1 MSQITIQCR
10 LVTSASTRQYLWKL
24 MAEQN
29 TPLINEL
36 LEQLGHHPDL
46 ENWRQKAKIPADI
59 VKQLSLTLK
68 TDSRYSGQP
77 SRFYASAIA
86 LVNYTY
92 KSWLALMKRLQSQL
106 DNNRRRHPD
115 LNRG

>member
-10 LVTSASTRQYLWKL
+10 LVASASTRQYLWKL

-59 VKQLSLTLK
+59 VKQLCLTLK
-68 TDSRYSGQP
+68 TDSRL
-77 SRFYASAIA
+77 R
-86 LVNYTY
+86 VNPGTFTV
-92 KSWLALMKRLQSQL
+92 
-106 DNNRRRHPD
+106 
-115 LNRG
+115 